1 MDYDV
6 LAEDVILLIEELRI
20 PKATLIGHSRGGRAM
35 MAVSMLEVSQV
46 LKIMES

>member
-6 LAEDVILLIEELRI
+6 LAEDVILLIEELGI
-20 PKATLIGHSRGGRAM
+20 PKATLIGHSMGGRTM

-46 LKIMES
+46 YK